1 MTLPLAEALRPGRLT
16 DICGQQQ
23 VVETLLALE
32 KKLLRP
38 HLLLHGQPGIGK
50 STILRCLEQQSTNLV
65 IRECDDRSTENMRT
79 RMKHFISMSS
89 LLPKLITVEAVDKM
103 TKCCQGTL
111 RDIMD
116 LHTVQVV
123 LTTRDVANVLPALV
137 SRCLKL
143 SMQRIPVDDICSQL
157 EKLDHNEIAQPVSQ
171 ACDGDLRAAIHIQ
184 QTNSLNQ
191 DMSAETL
198 ELVCKRGRSAVR
210 NWVIEHTVL

>member
-1 MTLPLAEALRPGRLT
+1 MPLAEALRPRKLT
-16 DICGQQQ
+16 DICGQPQ
-23 VVETLLALE
+23 VIETLLALE
-32 KKLLRP
+32 KKSLRP
-38 HLLLHGQPGIGK
+38 HLLLYGQPGIGK
-50 STILRCLEQQSTNLV
+50 STILRCLEQQYTSLA
-65 IRECDDRSTENMRT
+65 IRECDDRSTENVRT

-103 TKCCQGTL
+103 TKSCQGML

-123 LTTRDVANVLPALV
+123 LTTRDLANVLPALV

-143 SMQRIPVDDICSQL
+143 SMQRIPFDDICCKL
-157 EKLDHNEIAQPVSQ
+157 EQLDHNENAQPVSH

-191 DMSAETL
+191 NMSAETL
-198 ELVCKRGRSAVR
+198 ELVCQRGRSAVR
-210 NWVIEHTVL
+210 DWVIEHTVV